1 MEEATRRRAT
11 LTPALLLALVV
22 LAASAPA
29 GFCAINAQD
38 G

>member
-1 MEEATRRRAT
+1 MEEATRRRRV
-11 LTPALLLALVV
+11 TPELLLALVV
-22 LAASAPA
+22 LAATVPA

>member
-1 MEEATRRRAT
+1 MEEATRRRVT
-11 LTPALLLALVV
+11 STALLLALVV

-29 GFCAINAQD
+29 GFCAINSQD

>member
-1 MEEATRRRAT
+1 MEESTRRRAT
-11 LTPALLLALVV
+11 LTPALLLALV
-22 LAASAPA
+22 LAATVPA

>member
-1 MEEATRRRAT
+1 MEEATPT
-11 LTPALLLALVV
+11 LLLALVV
-22 LAASAPA
+22 LAATVPA